1 MTRKDRKLNE
11 TLKRAFPTQREKE
24 KQLCDKIL
32 LQLPERNNR
41 SFVSSIVYT
50 LFSCII
56 FMALVL
62 NTKTILNTVNT
73 ITIFFHHHQIPDKE
87 SIVAVV
93 MCVTAVTFLIW
104 QIYCII
110 DDYYLLKNEDIITRA
125 LKQKRE

>member
-11 TLKRAFPTQREKE
+11 TLKRAFPTQRKKE

-62 NTKTILNTVNT
+62 NTKTILNTINT
-73 ITIFFHHHQIPDKE
+73 IINFFHYHQIPDKG

-93 MCVTAVTFLIW
+93 MCVTTVTFLIW